1 MDDKSLSQLN
11 EHYEQMLEAF
21 LKEIQRECERQAVE
35 FGYSD
40 LTPEGSIIPT
50 EVWEDYLH
58 EVNSF
63 YYRSFHQGF
72 FPAYRDTVKAE
83 TAEIYQ
89 VSRQVDTLRE
99 EIANNLIRYAQLY
112 NRLKHLIQVLRGL
125 VGEVEERQVELE
137 QSREGVYHFL
147 YQSLVE
153 LQEAVGELQ
162 GWYSSLEKLWAEPHC
177 LELVAR
183 YVELQ
188 LLLRDRE
195 VDESPDLDTG
205 HRDAVGRWL
214 AVMANS
220 AEALQVLAQEA
231 DAMLPEEVGKSWQA
245 IANDLFRVPVGVPG
259 FVEDFIHYGL
269 VPRLQAEVALVGL
282 RLKLRM
288 LDSDQALVEDDEEGI
303 LEVRDYVASIQP
315 VLERILALRRDLRCR
330 ELMAQPGYVEPADME
345 KIQSMS
351 RLLREFECELGNGAE
366 KLRQGRDLNPREL
379 EQVAEAA
386 VFRFEKELTR
396 RMGRAEFKVP
406 MRLQLENEGFRGR
419 LSLFAVKFW
428 YYREQLE
435 HSLQEIDRYRHLT
448 DLLRRHGEIFDVLQ
462 DDLEL
467 LLSPR
472 SLRRAWGDLT
482 VEVNRYPLIRGEQ
495 LPSECVHL
503 LEEGRIERRLVPEKE
518 YLTVLEEKGDLFRV
532 EVDGLVRWE
541 IPHLVVGMK
550 E

>member
-153 LQEAVGELQ
+153 LQEAVGNCRVQQSGEAV
-162 GWYSSLEKLWAEPHC
+162 GRAAC

-188 LLLRDRE
+188 LCCVIGSRR
-195 VDESPDLDTG
+195 
-205 HRDAVGRWL
+205 
-214 AVMANS
+214 
-220 AEALQVLAQEA
+220 
-231 DAMLPEEVGKSWQA
+231 
-245 IANDLFRVPVGVPG
+245 VPG
-259 FVEDFIHYGL
+259 FGYRTSGCGGT
-269 VPRLQAEVALVGL
+269 LVGCYG
-282 RLKLRM
+282 K
-288 LDSDQALVEDDEEGI
+288 
-303 LEVRDYVASIQP
+303 
-315 VLERILALRRDLRCR
+315 
-330 ELMAQPGYVEPADME
+330 
-345 KIQSMS
+345 
-351 RLLREFECELGNGAE
+351 
-366 KLRQGRDLNPREL
+366 
-379 EQVAEAA
+379 
-386 VFRFEKELTR
+386 
-396 RMGRAEFKVP
+396 
-406 MRLQLENEGFRGR
+406 
-419 LSLFAVKFW
+419 
-428 YYREQLE
+428 
-435 HSLQEIDRYRHLT
+435 
-448 DLLRRHGEIFDVLQ
+448 
-462 DDLEL
+462 
-467 LLSPR
+467 
-472 SLRRAWGDLT
+472 
-482 VEVNRYPLIRGEQ
+482 
-495 LPSECVHL
+495 
-503 LEEGRIERRLVPEKE
+503 
-518 YLTVLEEKGDLFRV
+518 
-532 EVDGLVRWE
+532 
-541 IPHLVVGMK
+541 
-550 E
+550 